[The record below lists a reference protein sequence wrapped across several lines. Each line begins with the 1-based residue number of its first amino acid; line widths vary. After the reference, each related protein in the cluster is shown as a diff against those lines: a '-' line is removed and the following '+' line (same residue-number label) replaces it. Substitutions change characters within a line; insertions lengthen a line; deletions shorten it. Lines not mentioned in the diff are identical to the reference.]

1 MLSKQYRTGRKL
13 LGGSSITSEQ
23 LIGTIRAQT
32 GHEVGAVAC
41 GNAANAKNGLWSLAT
56 TIAVVDAC
64 RTCTTSASLSNL
76 HEGILMKKVITAKK
90 AGALIR
96 NGDVVTISSSSGLG
110 CPDKVLQAIGER
122 FEREG
127 VPRDLTTLH
136 PIAAGDMYGIKGIDH
151 IAKPGLLS
159 RVLAGSYPSGPS
171 SLPMPAIWQMVVDN
185 EIAAYNIPSGIL
197 YDMHRDA
204 AARRPGVMTKVGIGT
219 FVDPELQGCAM
230 NALAA
235 SQPVVRKERF
245 DGQEWLYFPAIIPNV
260 AIIRATTADE
270 RGNLTYEHEGALLGG
285 LDQALA
291 ARNNGGIVIAQVKR
305 VVKDGTLR
313 PHDVHVPCNLV
324 DYVVVDPDQWQTTQ
338 TPYDPAISG
347 EIAQPLST
355 FQFQE
360 WGPEKV
366 IARRAAL
373 ELAQGS
379 AVNLGFGISANVPRI
394 LLEEGLHGDVTW
406 VIEQGA
412 VGGMPLLGFAF
423 GCSSNADAIM
433 ASPNQFTYFQG
444 GGFDATLLSF
454 LQVDADGSVN
464 VSKLGAKPYLTAGCG
479 GFVDI
484 TAHARRI
491 VFSGFFTAGA
501 KLEVGDGKL
510 TIVKEGRTRKF
521 VKAAEHITFSG
532 RIGRERG
539 QRVTYVTER
548 CVIELDADGLVV
560 TEIAPGIDL
569 QRDVLDQAEIPLRV
583 SPDLRSMPAA
593 LFRAEPFGLVLKA
606 EEVRRG

>member
-1 MLSKQYRTGRKL
+1 
-13 LGGSSITSEQ
+13 
-23 LIGTIRAQT
+23 
-32 GHEVGAVAC
+32 
-41 GNAANAKNGLWSLAT
+41 
-56 TIAVVDAC
+56 
-64 RTCTTSASLSNL
+64 
-76 HEGILMKKVITAKK
+76 MKKVVTA
-90 AGALIR
+90 AQAAALIR
-96 NGDVVTISSSSGLG
+96 SGDVVSVSASSGLG
-110 CPDKVLQAIGER
+110 CPDKVLQALGER
-122 FEREG
+122 FVQEG
-127 VPRDLTTLH
+127 QPRDLTTLH

-171 SLPMPAIWQMVVDN
+171 SLAMPAIWKMIVDN
-185 EIAAYNIPSGIL
+185 QVEAYNVPSGIL
-197 YDMHRDA
+197 FDMHRDA
-204 AARRPGVMTKVGIGT
+204 AARRPGVLTKVGIGT
-219 FVDPELQGCAM
+219 FVDPALQGCAM
-230 NALAA
+230 NAAA
-235 SQPVVRKERF
+235 AEHPVVRRERF
-245 DGQEWLYFPAIIPNV
+245 DGEDWLYFPAIVPNV

-305 VVKDGTLR
+305 VVKEGSLR

-324 DYVVVDPDQWQTTQ
+324 DYVVVDPAQMQTTQ

-347 EIAQPLST
+347 EIQQPLAT
-355 FQFQE
+355 FEFQA

-373 ELAQGS
+373 ELAHGS

-394 LLEEGLHGDVTW
+394 LLEEGLHGEVTW

-423 GCSSNADAIM
+423 GCSSNADAIL
-433 ASPNQFTYFQG
+433 ASSQQFTYFQG
-444 GGFDATLLSF
+444 GGFDVTLLSF
-454 LQVDADGSVN
+454 MQVDADGSVN

-501 KLEVGDGKL
+501 QLEVGDGKL

-521 VKAAEHITFSG
+521 VKTAEHITFSG

-539 QRVTYVTER
+539 QHVTYVTER
-548 CVIELDADGLVV
+548 CVIELRDNGLVV

-569 QRDVLDQAEIPLRV
+569 QRDVIDQAEIPLHV
-583 SPDLRSMPAA
+583 SPQLRVMNAA
-593 LFRAEPFGLVLKA
+593 LFTEARFGLELKA